1 VRIIV
6 AALVFLVPLAAQV
19 HFGIKGGIGFTNIA
33 EASSAP
39 RVSARNRTA
48 RWTVGPVVEVDLPA
62 NLGLEV
68 NGLYRPVAYEWA
80 FLFRTPVQ
88 PPPPLVFIKESSK
101 VWDFPVLLKY
111 RFPGATVRP
120 FVGGGWTYRRFS
132 HLPED
137 QAPRHGATLAAGA
150 AIRAGV
156 LKISPEFRYTRWP
169 GVPELAVFRMARNQS
184 EFLVGITL

>member
-1 VRIIV
+1 VRVIV
-6 AALVFLVPLAAQV
+6 AALGFLVPLAAQV

-39 RVSARNRTA
+39 RVSARNLTA

-101 VWDFPVLLKY
+101 VWDFPALLKH
-111 RFPGATVRP
+111 RFPGGTARLRYLTRVSIHPLAWRP
-120 FVGGGWTYRRFS
+120 RVSGLQNGAKPVGVPGRDHVVG
-132 HLPED
+132 
-137 QAPRHGATLAAGA
+137 
-150 AIRAGV
+150 
-156 LKISPEFRYTRWP
+156 RYTREFPTAWP
-169 GVPELAVFRMARNQS
+169 SELF
-184 EFLVGITL
+184 F